1 MTSVAF
7 ARSIPTSAASDIW
20 SSAPSRSS
28 AVITLYCTG
37 VMPNRAHPSR
47 KSAMWI

>member
-1 MTSVAF
+1 MTSAAF

-20 SSAPSRSS
+20 SREPSRSS

-37 VMPNRAHPSR
+37 VIAKRAQASVNN
-47 KSAMWI
+47 ATWI